1 MTSLT
6 RKQNAEAVLAQ
17 LRGVGPQTVA
27 EIRADLGITK
37 REVDDALWLLCS
49 SGRAEYAGP
58 GAPLV
63 YKASAAAL

>member
-1 MTSLT
+1 MTALS

-37 REVDDALWLLCS
+37 REVDDALWLLCWT
-49 SGRAEYAGP
+49 GRAEYAGP

-63 YKASAAAL
+63 YKASVVAL